1 MKTPLIETLCL
12 LAYAAAPANAVVVA
26 TPAPLNLPSEA
37 PDNGAPWD
45 NVLFS
50 NTSSSVYL
58 GGGWVLTAEHVY
70 DDRDPAFVK
79 FGGVNYFRDP
89 NFVFE
94 IDNPPIG
101 VMAGLSQKTDLV
113 LFRLGETLPLPTIQL
128 GNVTALTGITMIGF
142 GGGDGIGGGKS
153 WGTNI
158 REPGSPGA
166 VTVRDQN
173 GVPVNNGFIAFV
185 SDYDSATQTEAQA
198 VGGDSGGAAFFFDGA
213 EWRLGGIMLAVTL
226 GGTQTFHADLAFYQ
240 SDINNI
246 IATNGDA
253 VPEPSAVFLTFAS
266 TCCLFLR
273 RRR

>member
-12 LAYAAAPANAVVVA
+12 LAYAAVSANAVVVA
-26 TPAPLNLPSEA
+26 IPNPLNPPSGA

-101 VMAGLSQKTDLV
+101 VMAGLSQKSDLV
-113 LFRLGETLPLPTIQL
+113 LFRLTETLPLPTIQL

-142 GGGDGIGGGKS
+142 GGGNGQGGGKS
-153 WGTNI
+153 WGTNV
-158 REPGSPGA
+158 REAGPSVAVA
-166 VTVRDQN
+166 VT
-173 GVPVNNGFIAFV
+173 GNNGFIAFA

-213 EWRLGGIMLAVTL
+213 GWRLGGIMLAVNA
-226 GGTQTFHADLAFYQ
+226 TQTFHADLAFYRN
-240 SDINNI
+240 DINNK
-246 IATNGDA
+246 IATNGSA
-253 VPEPSAVFLTFAS
+253 VPEPTAGLLSIVFLPLS
-266 TCCLFLR
+266 LFLR